1 MSILL
6 TGFEPFD
13 GASVNPSWEAVKLVP
28 DTVLG
33 HEVHRLQLP
42 VVYGGAA
49 EMLLR
54 QARQLRPQIIL
65 CCGVAGGRAAVTPE
79 LVAINYRQARIA
91 DNAGQLYAGTPID
104 PDGET
109 AHMTRLP
116 VNDMVDAIR
125 KRDIPAYLSL
135 SAGAYVCNDLYYHL
149 LAAEKPLGCRGLFV
163 HVPPTE
169 QVDAPR
175 AAQALVT
182 CLETALKT
190 E

>member
-1 MSILL
+1 MSILI

-28 DTVLG
+28 NAICG

-49 EMLLR
+49 ELLLEEVR
-54 QARQLRPQIIL
+54 RLRPEIVL
-65 CCGVAGGRAAVTPE
+65 CCGVAGGREGVTPE

-91 DNAGQLYAGTPID
+91 DNAGQLYSGAPID
-104 PDGET
+104 PEGET

-116 VNDMVDAIR
+116 VNDMVEAIR
-125 KRDIPAYLSL
+125 AREIPAYLSL

-149 LAAEKPLGCRGLFV
+149 LAAEKALGCRGLFV
-163 HVPPTE
+163 HVPTFDH
-169 QVDAPR
+169 VNAAR
-175 AAQALVT
+175 AAAALT
-182 CLETALKT
+182 ACLETALKT